1 MIKTQ
6 LLTPEIYY
14 KESRDFQFFGRLY
27 DSIFNYLK
35 TDIDLIKSFPT
46 NNTQDAKFLELLL
59 KTLNFRNLREYQLDQ
74 LRYLAKEWIYIIK
87 NKGSMGAVE
96 KAIRLILRLENIKEN
111 YNIVYT
117 NSRFDIPTVVVQ
129 LKNAISS
136 QESSLLEEILNY
148 ILPIGVGYVIQNVAV
163 LDQFEPMTIH
173 LEEHTS
179 LRGVNRV
186 DIGSLAKQKNVYV
199 ESDDSIASVG
209 TGSFAEEL
217 TEYEEEKEVTKT
229 TKITKGSIRVGALVK
244 KKENTK
250 EGQ

>member
-27 DSIFNYLK
+27 DILFNYLK

-96 KAIRLILRLENIKEN
+96 KAIKLILRLENIKEN
-111 YNIVYT
+111 YNIIY
-117 NSRFDIPTVVVQ
+117 NDSSFDIPTVVVQ

-148 ILPIGVGYVIQNVAV
+148 ILPIGVGYVIQNVAI
-163 LDQFEPMTIH
+163 LDQFEPMIIS

-186 DIGSLAKQKNVYV
+186 DIGSLARQKNVYV
-199 ESDDSIASVG
+199 EDGNSVTSGPSVG
-209 TGSFAEEL
+209 TGSFTAESNEG
-217 TEYEEEKEVTKT
+217 KVV
-229 TKITKGSIRVGALVK
+229 KGSIRIGALVK
-244 KKENTK
+244 KKENTE

>member
-1 MIKTQ
+1 MIKAQ

-111 YNIVYT
+111 YTITYN
-117 NSRFDIPTVVVQ
+117 NRSFDIPTVVVQ

-136 QESSLLEEILNY
+136 QESSLLEEVLNY
-148 ILPIGVGYVIQNVAV
+148 ILPIGVGYVIQNVV
-163 LDQFEPMTIH
+163 ILDQFEPMTIN
-173 LEEHTS
+173 LEQHTS
-179 LRGVNRV
+179 LREVNRV
-186 DIGSLAKQKNVYV
+186 DIGSLVKQKDQKDVYVYV
-199 ESDDSIASVG
+199 EDGVSVISGSSVG
-209 TGSFAEEL
+209 TGSFT
-217 TEYEEEKEVTKT
+217 TESNEGKVV
-229 TKITKGSIRVGALVK
+229 KGSIRIGALVK
-244 KKENTK
+244 EKENSE